1 MARRDFPWGKVIF
14 FATGNLHKYNEARR
28 VLAEHGIAAAMLR
41 MDTLEIQNDDIEI
54 IAEAAALDAASKAL
68 LPVIIEDAGLFIDA
82 LHGFPGP
89 YSKYVYQ
96 TLGIAGVIRLLE
108 KHGDRKACFRS
119 VVAFCSPQRA
129 PRCFFGVVEG
139 RISKRMKG
147 SSGFGFDP
155 IFEPT
160 REPSR
165 TFGEMTVE
173 EKNVISHRARA
184 MRRFAEWYKSCCQTS
199 QQSF

>member
-1 MARRDFPWGKVIF
+1 VIF

-54 IAEAAALDAASKAL
+54 IAKAAALDAARKTL
-68 LPVIIEDAGLFIDA
+68 LPVIVEDAGLFIDA

-96 TLGIAGVIRLLE
+96 TLGKYGVVKLLE
-108 KHGDRKACFRS
+108 KHEDRKACFRS
-119 VVAFCSPQRA
+119 VVAFCGPQTA
-129 PRCFFGVVEG
+129 LRCFHGVVEG
-139 RISKRMKG
+139 KIGKRMRG

-160 REPSR
+160 QEPGR

-184 MRRFAEWYKSCCQTS
+184 LMKFAEWYKSCC
-199 QQSF
+199 

>member
-1 MARRDFPWGKVIF
+1 LARRYFPWGKVIF

-54 IAEAAALDAASKAL
+54 IAKAAALDAVRKTL
-68 LPVIIEDAGLFIDA
+68 LPVIVEDAGLFIDA

-96 TLGIAGVIRLLE
+96 TLGKAGVVKLLE
-108 KHGDRKACFRS
+108 KHEDRKACFRS
-119 VVAFCSPQRA
+119 VVAFCGPETA
-129 PRCFFGVVEG
+129 LRCFHGVVEG
-139 RISKRMKG
+139 KIGERMRG

-160 REPSR
+160 QEPGR

-184 MRRFAEWYKSCCQTS
+184 LMKFAEWYKSCC
-199 QQSF
+199 